1 MLFLANENIPLA
13 SVNCLRRAGYLVT
26 AIVEETPGI
35 SDRVVL
41 AIAAAE
47 NRVLLTFDRDYGELI
62 YRRKLPAP
70 TGLVYFRF
78 APATPE
84 EAAQKLL
91 FVMDNNRIFLPGKFT
106 IIEKDRVRQR
116 PL

>member
-13 SVNCLRRAGYLVT
+13 SVNCLRRAGYSVT

-35 SDRVVL
+35 SDRMVL
-41 AIAAAE
+41 ARAASE
-47 NRVLLTFDRDYGELI
+47 NSVLLTFDRDYGELI

-70 TGLVYFRF
+70 AGLVYFRF
-78 APATPE
+78 APAAPE

-91 FVMDNNRIFLPGKFT
+91 FVLKNGCIVLPGRFT

>member
-13 SVNCLRRAGYLVT
+13 SVKYLRQAGYSVT
-26 AIVEETPGI
+26 AIAQEKPGI
-35 SDRVVL
+35 SDREVL
-41 AIAAAE
+41 AQAEAE
-47 NRVLLTFDRDYGELI
+47 NRILLTFDRDYGELV
-62 YRRKLPAP
+62 YRKKLPPPA
-70 TGLVYFRF
+70 GLVYFRF
-78 APATPE
+78 APASPE

-91 FVMDNNRIFLPGKFT
+91 FVLKNNRIVLPGKFT